1 MYFKYAVIGVFMA
14 VREGFEPSVPK
25 RYSDLAGQC
34 IRPLC
39 HLTKLTKYIVNGGRL
54 ETRTLKSYDA
64 GFQDRFL
71 TN

>member
-1 MYFKYAVIGVFMA
+1 MA

-39 HLTKLTKYIVNGGRL
+39 HLTSTTKILIYGGRL

>member
-1 MYFKYAVIGVFMA
+1 MKKSKFLKEFLIKNKKSYLIIRQLKFNIMA

-39 HLTKLTKYIVNGGRL
+39 HLTKLTKYMLMAEG
-54 ETRTLKSYDA
+54 
-64 GFQDRFL
+64 
-71 TN
+71 